1 MSYDPRSIAFVGEI
15 LYPPMQ
21 LRSDLVQ
28 AVHNSLFRQPA
39 LSYQS
44 FQVAGDGIHLTNL
57 PMTPGQ
63 VSSVSFTP
71 DRMVLR
77 EEMRGTTL
85 EDFATRL
92 VNVAGTAFTALS
104 IPVSVAQ
111 QFCIRSLI
119 SSRQKVD
126 SREFLARRVLE
137 NGEALAGFGRP
148 LQSLGLRLFFPPTE
162 ADRAT
167 YQVRIENW
175 PLEPR
180 SLWVEVV
187 GSFGNAVA
195 AGDLPKVAEQLYA
208 TYGFLTNQV
217 GSFLAAHDGT

>member
-1 MSYDPRSIAFVGEI
+1 MTYDPRSIAFVGEI

-28 AVHNSLFRQPA
+28 SVHNALFRQPA

-44 FQVAGDGIHLTNL
+44 FQVASDGIHLTNL
-57 PMTPGQ
+57 PMAPGQ
-63 VSSVSFTP
+63 VSSVSFMP
-71 DRMVLR
+71 DRVVVR
-77 EEMRGTTL
+77 EEMRGTTV

-92 VNVAGTAFTALS
+92 VNLASTAFATLS
-104 IPVSVAQ
+104 IPVTVAQ
-111 QFCIRSLI
+111 QFCVRSLI
-119 SSRQKVD
+119 TTRQKAD
-126 SREFLARRVLE
+126 SRDFLSRHVLE
-137 NGEALAGFGRP
+137 NGAALAGFGRP

-162 ADRAT
+162 VDRAT

-180 SLWVEVV
+180 SLWLEVV
-187 GSFGNAVA
+187 GSYAGAVP
-195 AGDLPKVAEQLYA
+195 AGELPKVAELLYA

-217 GSFLAAHDGT
+217 GSFLAAHDNA

>member
-1 MSYDPRSIAFVGEI
+1 MDYLQTDPGVAKSRVAVWLCRASARFAAASMRSSRTGRYGSLGAPSNSRMSA
-15 LYPPMQ
+15 PPE
-21 LRSDLVQ
+21 
-28 AVHNSLFRQPA
+28 NSFPA
-39 LSYQS
+39 P
-44 FQVAGDGIHLTNL
+44 AIT
-57 PMTPGQ
+57 
-63 VSSVSFTP
+63 
-71 DRMVLR
+71 
-77 EEMRGTTL
+77 
-85 EDFATRL
+85 
-92 VNVAGTAFTALS
+92 TAFTALS

-119 SSRQKVD
+119 STRQKVD